1 MKKIGYIL
9 MAALLLVSCHGAKYY
24 VKQGDKYAKQRDYDN
39 AVANYA
45 EAYSIDPNNK
55 DAKKGFKKYGQKLL
69 DEILEEMQ
77 TSHQSGS
84 YKDAVQQYKRAE
96 KFYNKVKDR
105 GIDLDFPDDA
115 KTVYQAS
122 LEQYLRDVYLDAAN
136 AINAGNYPSAKNYID
151 ELRNNDP
158 NYEGL
163 RVLELAYE
171 SDPIYM
177 QGVDAYNK
185 NQKLKAIQYFTKVS
199 KMNPGYR
206 QTDTYMAELSK
217 LPKQMVAL
225 FPIEN
230 KSREQYVDRDVY
242 KAIEKGLMEMQSPLL
257 SIADETMVQN
267 ELLKANK
274 FTQPPFDDVTV
285 LQISQSLTATK
296 AVLVT
301 IADVSE
307 EPLAN
312 SENFQIAYARER
324 VIFWDPYY
332 GQTTQYRWRETK
344 YKEVEEGVKYAIY
357 IKIKIYDSQTGQLVL
372 NDVVNK
378 SVISKVKYARYDGDY
393 NDLYPTTGYVSQT
406 ELNKWRSRFTA
417 EKDRKSK
424 SELLSIL
431 VNAATGELNDLVFSK
446 LN

>member
-1 MKKIGYIL
+1 MKKAGYIL
-9 MAALLLVSCHGAKYY
+9 MVALVLVSCHGAKYY
-24 VKQGDKYAKQRDYDN
+24 VKQGEKYAKERDYDN

-45 EAYSIDPNNK
+45 EAYSMDPNNK
-55 DAKKGFKKYGQKLL
+55 DAKKGFRKYGQKLL
-69 DEILEEMQ
+69 DELLEEMQ
-77 TSHQSGS
+77 ASHQSGN
-84 YKDAVQQYKRAE
+84 YKEAVQQYKKAD

-115 KTVYQAS
+115 RTLYQSA
-122 LEQYLRDVYLDAAN
+122 LGNYLRDVYLDAAN
-136 AINAGNYPSAKNYID
+136 AINAGNYTAAKSYIE
-151 ELRNNDP
+151 ELKSNDP

-163 RVLELAYE
+163 AALELAYTC
-171 SDPIYM
+171 DPIYM
-177 QGVDAYNK
+177 KGVDAYNK
-185 NQKLKAIQYFTKVS
+185 GQKLIAVQYFTKVS
-199 KMNPGYR
+199 KMNPDYR
-206 QTDTYMAELSK
+206 ETATFLAELNK
-217 LPKQMVAL
+217 LPKQMIAI
-225 FPIEN
+225 FPVEN
-230 KSREQYVDRDVY
+230 KSREQYIERDVY
-242 KAIEKGLMEMQSPLL
+242 KAVERSLMEMQSSLL

-274 FTQPPFDDVTV
+274 YTQPPFDDITV
-285 LQISQSLTATK
+285 LQVSKTMLATK
-296 AVLVT
+296 AVLITV
-301 IADVSE
+301 ADITE

-344 YKEVEEGVKYAIY
+344 YKEVEEGVKYAVY
-357 IKIKIYDSQTGQLVL
+357 IKIKIYDPQTGQLVL

-393 NDLYPTTGYVSQT
+393 NDLYPTTGYISQT

-424 SELLSIL
+424 SELLGIL
-431 VNAATGELNDLVFSK
+431 VNAATDEINEMIFSRLN
-446 LN
+446 